1 MAKKKSFKEIK
12 KLARAA
18 KKKTEV
24 INLARADPKTS
35 IKSFSSQIEAN
46 YSKRKFG

>member
-1 MAKKKSFKEIK
+1 MARKKSYKEIK

-18 KKKTEV
+18 RKKNQM
-24 INLARADPKTS
+24 INVPRADLKTS
-35 IKSFSSQIEAN
+35 IKSFSSLIEAN